1 MQMSDRDF
9 YRAPEVGQVHSTLE
23 VGHQPDP
30 PQIYSTLESRQPDF
44 SLFDTYKQSTTVLP
58 QPEISDASLDT
69 PSNIESDNHTT
80 LVREGRGP
88 RKRAIWILVA
98 LGIVI
103 ISAAAAIGG
112 GIGSTR
118 TSHRSVS
125 SGSLSDQAPS
135 STMTK
140 MSSSAKSSSTI
151 ISSVSIPTMS
161 TASSFPTPAAKLNT
175 TLLNTT
181 KLASVVWN
189 INGVTEYRMW
199 YQTEDNM
206 IREVGKNDTGNQW
219 YTSGQ
224 SHGPAKR
231 GSPIAA
237 SYTGPPDWPIEISLF
252 YLSEDGSIIFTKFEE
267 KDQSWSP
274 SSLSEIPADGSNL
287 ATLWFR
293 HDECNDCSNDL
304 LLVCQNSDDKLA
316 LFNSTANAGPQ
327 WITLDA
333 YPMPGTGLAFNLVHG
348 TYDTGGLFVVY
359 QTANQALCSA
369 SFNKSQGWTVNE
381 GNPISELSTQAPL
394 AGFTWNVSG
403 AEYLDIVSTGPSG
416 VTVNYFNFTNG
427 DWTSVPSSG
436 VLAQVQNYSSIAA
449 NAASHIYAFQ
459 DGSVKEYQLAPA
471 GSLN

>member
-1 MQMSDRDF
+1 MGWLPNGRSRKWF
-9 YRAPEVGQVHSTLE
+9 CKKE
-23 VGHQPDP
+23 
-30 PQIYSTLESRQPDF
+30 YSTLESRQPDS

-58 QPEISDASLDT
+58 QPEIFDASLDT

-88 RKRAIWILVA
+88 RKRAIWFLVA

-237 SYTGPPDWPIEISLF
+237 SYTGPPDW
-252 YLSEDGSIIFTKFEE
+252 
-267 KDQSWSP
+267 
-274 SSLSEIPADGSNL
+274 
-287 ATLWFR
+287 
-293 HDECNDCSNDL
+293 
-304 LLVCQNSDDKLA
+304 LLVGD
-316 LFNSTANAGPQ
+316 
-327 WITLDA
+327 
-333 YPMPGTGLAFNLVHG
+333 
-348 TYDTGGLFVVY
+348 
-359 QTANQALCSA
+359 
-369 SFNKSQGWTVNE
+369 
-381 GNPISELSTQAPL
+381 LS
-394 AGFTWNVSG
+394 
-403 AEYLDIVSTGPSG
+403 
-416 VTVNYFNFTNG
+416 
-427 DWTSVPSSG
+427 
-436 VLAQVQNYSSIAA
+436 
-449 NAASHIYAFQ
+449 H
-459 DGSVKEYQLAPA
+459 
-471 GSLN
+471 